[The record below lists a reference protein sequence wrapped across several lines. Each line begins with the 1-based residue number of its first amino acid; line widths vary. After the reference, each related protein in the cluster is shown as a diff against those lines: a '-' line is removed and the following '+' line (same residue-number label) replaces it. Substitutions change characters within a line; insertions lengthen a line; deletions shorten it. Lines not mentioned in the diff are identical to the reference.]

1 MYLFS
6 NQGVPWP
13 PIGWKHFS
21 SIRKSCGQA
30 LNKDPKTATIVGLG
44 YKIEANPVRL
54 EGEDLSYVYSVVVD
68 GWAYSIQNDSQE
80 YPVMS
85 FNLLTRPEGVG
96 QKLPYLSNLRI
107 RGDVSSLNESKAH
120 RAIMAALFFMKQ
132 IDRKHAPDYER
143 VLKLYRL
150 DAVFAHRDLLRG
162 EKKSASLYEADLELY
177 KDN

>member
-21 SIRKSCGQA
+21 SIKKSCGQA
-30 LNKDPKTATIVGLG
+30 LNKDPKTATIVGLS

-54 EGEDLSYVYSVVVD
+54 DSENLSYVYSVVVD

-80 YPVMS
+80 YPIMS
-85 FNLLTRPEGVG
+85 FNLLSRPEDAG

-107 RGDVSSLNESKAH
+107 MGDVFSLNESKAH
-120 RAIMAALFFMKQ
+120 RAIMAALFFIKQ
-132 IDRKHAPDYER
+132 IDREHAPDYER

-150 DAVFAHRDLLRG
+150 DVVHAHRNLITA
-162 EKKSASLYEADLELY
+162 EKKSASVYEADLELY